1 MDCNSP
7 VLEGFLP
14 FTDRWKFEKG
24 DPARLNQS
32 LQNWGKSKNSYIKK
46 EVKVTDLFDS
56 FDGDKTPSV
65 PATEPGAVE
74 PAGDEDGQVLAEEE
88 AGEEGEGGT
97 AEGEESDT
105 EGKDG
110 GETEEEASAT
120 PTDNTNPSTTP
131 VPAAQKQVNVV
142 EEDPYEFDKCLITI
156 AMAWMPDDGNPDGR
170 MVMLGVR
177 NHQDE
182 PILVTVRL
190 SDLMP
195 LPDPIQQLIDRL
207 KEQLPARSA
216 KAAEKKAKTK
226 EEEEKRK
233 AARSK
238 STGKSN
244 KAAAPKKAEK
254 PKPTTMNLFDM
265 FEK

>member
-1 MDCNSP
+1 M
-7 VLEGFLP
+7 
-14 FTDRWKFEKG
+14 
-24 DPARLNQS
+24 
-32 LQNWGKSKNSYIKK
+32 
-46 EVKVTDLFDS
+46 TDLFDS
-56 FDGDKTPSV
+56 FDGSDTSSEPS
-65 PATEPGAVE
+65 TEPRAVE
-74 PAGDEDGQVLAEEE
+74 PAGDKGGQVLVEEEAAAEPKELSGDETGAAEEE
-88 AGEEGEGGT
+88 AGEEGEGG
-97 AEGEESDT
+97 ASAGEESDT
-105 EGKDG
+105 EGEDG

-120 PTDNTNPSTTP
+120 PTDNTIPSTTP
-131 VPAAQKQVNVV
+131 VPATQKQVNVV

-156 AMAWMPDDGNPDGR
+156 AMALMPDDGNPDGR

-182 PILVTVRL
+182 PILATVRL

-195 LPDPIQQLIDRL
+195 LPDPIQQLIDQL

-216 KAAEKKAKTK
+216 KAAEKRAKAK

-238 STGKSN
+238 STGKST

-265 FEK
+265 FDK